1 VLKLVESADG
11 LIEGFR
17 PGVMERLGIGPEQ
30 CHARNPKLVFG
41 RMTGWGQDGPYAA
54 WAGHDINYI
63 ALAGCLAHIGST
75 NGPPVP
81 PLNLVGDFGG
91 GGMFLAF
98 GVVCALLD
106 AQKSGKGQVVDAAM
120 VDGAAVLMSMF
131 HGFRATGMWTNER
144 GSNLL
149 DTGAHFYD
157 AYECSD
163 GEYVSIGSIE
173 PQFYAELLRITG
185 LSDDPEFAKQMDRSA
200 WPALKQRLRE
210 VFRTKTRDEWCAL
223 MEHTD
228 VCFAPVLT
236 IDEAAGHPHNVARKT
251 FVEVGGI
258 SQPSPAPRFSRT
270 EAELSRPPSN
280 VGQHSD
286 DVLSD
291 WLGMG
296 GDEITK
302 LHESGAVR

>member
-1 VLKLVESADG
+1 
-11 LIEGFR
+11 
-17 PGVMERLGIGPEQ
+17 
-30 CHARNPKLVFG
+30 PKLVFG
-41 RMTGWGQDGPYAA
+41 RMTGWGQDGPYSA

-63 ALAGCLAHIGST
+63 ALAGCLAYIG
-75 NGPPVP
+75 NVDGPPVP

-98 GVVCALLD
+98 GVACALLD
-106 AQKSGKGQVVDAAM
+106 AQKTGKGQVVDAAM

-131 HGFRATGMWTNER
+131 HGFSATGMWSDTR
-144 GSNLL
+144 GTNLL

-200 WPALKQRLRE
+200 WPALKQRLRD

-228 VCFAPVLT
+228 VCFAPVLS
-236 IDEAAGHPHNVARKT
+236 IREAAAHPHNVARKT
-251 FVEVGGI
+251 FVEVGGV
-258 SQPSPAPRFSRT
+258 SQPAPAPRFSRST
-270 EAELSRPPSN
+270 AEVARPPAN
-280 VGQHSD
+280 IGQHSD
-286 DVLSD
+286 EVLAD
-291 WLGMG
+291 WLTLSA
-296 GDEITK
+296 DEIAK

>member
-1 VLKLVESADG
+1 MYRCADG
-11 LIEGFR
+11 QF
-17 PGVMERLGIGPEQ
+17 
-30 CHARNPKLVFG
+30 
-41 RMTGWGQDGPYAA
+41 
-54 WAGHDINYI
+54 
-63 ALAGCLAHIGST
+63 
-75 NGPPVP
+75 
-81 PLNLVGDFGG
+81 
-91 GGMFLAF
+91 
-98 GVVCALLD
+98 
-106 AQKSGKGQVVDAAM
+106 
-120 VDGAAVLMSMF
+120 
-131 HGFRATGMWTNER
+131 
-144 GSNLL
+144 
-149 DTGAHFYD
+149 
-157 AYECSD
+157 
-163 GEYVSIGSIE
+163 VSIGSIE

-185 LSDDPEFAKQMDRSA
+185 LSDDPEFAKQMDRSS
-200 WPALKQRLRE
+200 WPGLKQRLRE

-270 EAELSRPPSN
+270 QAELSRPPSN

-291 WLGMG
+291 WLSMS